1 MIAIPEMER
10 VLKPGDFVVFVG
22 FQEQLVGRMAKV
34 VQADLQA
41 NEVEVELRLFDG
53 KASLVIPRSTVA
65 YATPQPDSD
74 EVYKRYLCTHPNR
87 RGRLTLYKDGK
98 VSWAHLYNMIL
109 LKECRP
115 HGSWALVDGKLF
127 VNFHHQGLE
136 DSVVDGKKW
145 SHIVEHI
152 YIECFQDSDIWHL
165 AGVNADKDALR
176 AAVLEPWGKTKA

>member
-1 MIAIPEMER
+1 MRRRSGLARFPPTSLVCFLAALLLPGAATPIGLSFLVIAIPEMER

-41 NEVEVELRLFDG
+41 NEVEVELRLSDG

-87 RGRLTLYKDGK
+87 RGRLT
-98 VSWAHLYNMIL
+98 
-109 LKECRP
+109 
-115 HGSWALVDGKLF
+115 F
-127 VNFHHQGLE
+127 
-136 DSVVDGKKW
+136 
-145 SHIVEHI
+145 
-152 YIECFQDSDIWHL
+152 
-165 AGVNADKDALR
+165 
-176 AAVLEPWGKTKA
+176 